1 VFSSLRA
8 QGEVHEFCSFIFSP
22 MAGSTCCMA
31 PSLASNNYQS
41 NNRKNQQMAK
51 LTNGAETLS

>member
-8 QGEVHEFCSFIFSP
+8 QGEVQEFCSFLFSP
-22 MAGSTCCMA
+22 IAGSTCCMA

-41 NNRKNQQMAK
+41 NNKESFSDK
-51 LTNGAETLS
+51 KS